1 MPGDSG
7 LSSQCRPCP
16 VLSPAE
22 PCRCSW
28 SPSNC
33 LSSLPLLIAL
43 PSQARSLSLPWPQ
56 PSQSWWAEEFSRGPV
71 PTLAF
76 PLQLGSHPCWE
87 SLTPGLKKRP
97 PPHPTQLSRGNPSAL
112 QALSPHIPPSET
124 SVYSVLLPRSL
135 LPSTLFASRRH
146 LQALLWANW
155 CLRLSPCLWR
165 AP

>member
-1 MPGDSG
+1 MFLES
-7 LSSQCRPCP
+7 LQ
-16 VLSPAE
+16 
-22 PCRCSW
+22 
-28 SPSNC
+28 
-33 LSSLPLLIAL
+33 LPLLSSTPRCPSLPGAL
-43 PSQARSLSLPWPQ
+43 PVSPLAPA
-56 PSQSWWAEEFSRGPV
+56 SQSQRAEEFPRGPV
-71 PTLAF
+71 PTLAL
-76 PLQLGSHPCWE
+76 PLQLGSHPCWG

-135 LPSTLFASRRH
+135 LPSTLFAFRRH